1 MKRQRSS
8 PALEPQMLSANLN
21 QSIPFETGK
30 FVINY
35 QCSGNHLPSKCQ
47 FLDKECFYCQ
57 KKGHTIKVCRKCKD
71 LLSRNVTSNVT
82 NAVDDVYSDDEHVS
96 EDDIFNIH
104 YHENVRKDK
113 VTACKF
119 HAFINS
125 CSVTFEIDTGA
136 SIAIINEETMNLVK
150 HKSAVNLVL
159 SYLKIHT

>member
-1 MKRQRSS
+1 
-8 PALEPQMLSANLN
+8 MLSANLN

-47 FLDKECFYCQ
+47 FLDKECFYCK

-104 YHENVRKDK
+104 CHEIIIMKMYERIKSR
-113 VTACKF
+113 
-119 HAFINS
+119 HASFMHS
-125 CSVTFEIDTGA
+125 
-136 SIAIINEETMNLVK
+136 SILVQ
-150 HKSAVNLVL
+150 
-159 SYLKIHT
+159 